1 MTTNVFQNL
10 NLPKLERRLPQSIA
24 QRQRL
29 ESEAFDRCLR
39 IDESNLDSKIYTEL
53 KPVKIT
59 SVKIKWNEENG
70 HLTVPSRKKKQKN
83 LIKELSWMN
92 SVRTG
97 KHVLKEY
104 PVLVCFGLKCL
115 HSKHPGVQTSRLK
128 YPESL

>member
-70 HLTVPSRKKKQKN
+70 HLTVPSRKKKTEKSDQG
-83 LIKELSWMN
+83 IKLDE
-92 SVRTG
+92 
-97 KHVLKEY
+97 
-104 PVLVCFGLKCL
+104 
-115 HSKHPGVQTSRLK
+115 
-128 YPESL
+128 